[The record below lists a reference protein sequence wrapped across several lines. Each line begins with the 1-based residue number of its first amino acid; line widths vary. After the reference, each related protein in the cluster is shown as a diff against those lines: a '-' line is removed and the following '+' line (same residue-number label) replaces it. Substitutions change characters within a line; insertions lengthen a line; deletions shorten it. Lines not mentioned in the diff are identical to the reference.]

1 MTSLIRWDPFR
12 EMMTL
17 RTQMDRLMEDLFN
30 LPTAWSEGEATTFWR
45 LPLDV
50 IERDD
55 AFIVKASLPGVK
67 PEDLDIS
74 YVDNTLT
81 IKGELKEEVQQ
92 EGERYHLRER
102 RFGQFMRSITLPVAI
117 DPDKIEAVYEN
128 GVLTLTLPKAEEVK
142 PRKIQVHVGGNGH
155 KVVEGKAS

>member
-1 MTSLIRWDPFR
+1 MTSLTRWDPFR

-17 RTQMDRLMEDLFN
+17 RTQMDRLFEDLFN
-30 LPTAWSEGEATTFWR
+30 LPAVWQEGETTTFWR
-45 LPLDV
+45 LPVDV

-55 AFIVKASLPGVK
+55 AFVVRASLPGVK

-81 IKGELKEEVQQ
+81 IKGEIKEEVQQ

-117 DPDKIEAVYEN
+117 EADKIEANYEN
-128 GVLTLTLPKAEEVK
+128 GVLTLVLPKAEEVK
-142 PRKIQVHVGGNGH
+142 PRKIQVHVGNGH
-155 KVVEGKAS
+155 QVVEGQKA